1 VSLYSLALF
10 VHIIGALLLF
20 TAFTSEGIA
29 LLHVRRATSS
39 AQVGEWEGVAGL
51 ARIFGPASVVT
62 ILVSGLYM
70 LISTW
75 GWVPWIA
82 VGLIAW
88 VLVAVMGAINGIRLS
103 LVARQARDDAGALAR
118 LSAPSFVIS
127 WCTRLAIGVGI
138 VFVMTS
144 KPELTWSI
152 LAIAIATVT
161 GAVAGLAV
169 ARPTSLN

>member
-1 VSLYSLALF
+1 MTLYSLALF

-29 LLHVRRATSS
+29 LFHLRRATSS
-39 AQVGEWEGVAGL
+39 DQVREWEGVAGL
-51 ARIFGPASVVT
+51 ARVFGPASVVT

-70 LISTW
+70 MFSTW

-103 LVARQARDDAGALAR
+103 LVARQAQGDAGALAR
-118 LSAPSFVIS
+118 LSARSFVIS

-144 KPELTWSI
+144 KPELAWSI
-152 LAIAIATVT
+152 LAIAVAAAA

-169 ARPTSLN
+169 ARPISLN